1 MFLTS
6 TSKSGLA
13 KRFLWFGLL
22 AGALPLGLQALLFL
36 RRQSVAGSQVSIA
49 NTIVATL
56 AGALALL
63 VLSWALS
70 GRLWRA
76 VESTLRSVQES
87 ITRVTGNDFGA
98 RAEINGPGSELV
110 RLGRELNDLLESRQ
124 REILNLTLEGK
135 QAVALR
141 ESSRQLIETCIY
153 AREPLARR
161 HPGLAGAYAA
171 AAIRNAGHE
180 KQAEN
185 STVHGLVEGVDRVG
199 PSRDNRENLRW
210 TPKEVRV
217 EVPMPSKLV
226 NMSISGMAVESN
238 RGLPVGGSWIFR
250 VGTDAIAYEIPGK
263 ICWCRLQ
270 RTVKIDGEVRP
281 IYRTGVEFD
290 DLLSGKAFDF
300 FGPAALEAGTAMSVP
315 S

>member
-76 VESTLRSVQES
+76 LESALRSVQES

-98 RAEINGPGSELV
+98 RAEINGPGSELA

-141 ESSRQLIETCIY
+141 ESSRQLIEACIY
-153 AREPLARR
+153 AREPLAKQ

-171 AAIRNAGHE
+171 AAIRKAGHE
-180 KQAEN
+180 KHAKN
-185 STVHGLVEGVDRVG
+185 PTLHGLVEGVDRVG

-210 TPKEVRV
+210 TPKELRV

-300 FGPAALEAGTAMSVP
+300 FGPAALEAGTATSVP

>member
-1 MFLTS
+1 MFPTS

-13 KRFLWFGLL
+13 SRFLGLGLL

-36 RRQSVAGSQVSIA
+36 RRQSVAGSQVSVA
-49 NTIVATL
+49 DTIVATL

-76 VESTLRSVQES
+76 VERALRSVHES
-87 ITRVTGNDFGA
+87 ITRVISNDFGA
-98 RAEINGPGSELV
+98 RAEINGPGLELAG
-110 RLGRELNDLLESRQ
+110 LGREFDGLLESRQ
-124 REILNLTLEGK
+124 REIFNLTLEDE
-135 QAVALR
+135 QAVSLR
-141 ESSRQLIETCIY
+141 ESSRQLIEACIY
-153 AREPLARR
+153 AREPLAKQ

-171 AAIRNAGHE
+171 AAIRNAGRE
-180 KQAEN
+180 KHAEN
-185 STVHGLVEGVDRVG
+185 PTVHGLVEGVDRVG
-199 PSRDNRENLRW
+199 HSQDNRENLRW

-226 NMSISGMAVESN
+226 NMSISGMAVESD

-250 VGTDAIAYEIPGK
+250 VGTEAITYEIPGK

-270 RTVKIDGEVRP
+270 RTVKIDDEVRP

-290 DLLSGKAFDF
+290 DQLSGKAFDF
-300 FGPAALEAGTAMSVP
+300 FGPAALEAGATTSAAS
-315 S
+315 